1 MSRRATYGLQGLV
14 LWATIPVLVLI
25 TVASGVLIYRELY
38 QTILAGFDG
47 KLVAVSTITAAF
59 IDGDKHQQMA
69 ATLREPGFDAAAME
83 ATRDFLDTVEPMR
96 AVKAKLD
103 LTYLYTQKLT
113 GGLDIVYLFDANT
126 DDNHS
131 PPGYADTMPED
142 DAENIRKVVSEGVVH
157 LTPIQ
162 AWEQWGLIKTA
173 FSPIRDSSGTPVA
186 MAGADVDITSIQRRT
201 RIALVNV
208 GVVGGLSL
216 LFGVGIA
223 YAIAVRLA
231 EPMRKLKYAG
241 FEVSAGKFGLQVEPT
256 GPTELR
262 ALAHGFNRMSASLRD
277 RLESLRHSDRQTEED
292 RREREVIRLLQ
303 EDPVGRGPVRADG
316 RLDRPG
322 RTLWWWLDLPG
333 APLAAAVERRSW
345 RALLSRLLPE
355 EPGGPGLPHA
365 LVAMLG
371 PELRGLVLQDGAML
385 HVATVR
391 PLVLER
397 DGARPEVLAGRATV
411 ALSPGQGWR
420 VHPAGDGA

>member
-1 MSRRATYGLQGLV
+1 MSRRATYGLQALV
-14 LWATIPVLVLI
+14 LRTTIPILVLI

-59 IDGDKHQQMA
+59 IDGDKHQEMA
-69 ATLREPGFDAAAME
+69 ARLREPDFDAAAME
-83 ATRDFLDTVEPMR
+83 ASREFLDTVEPMR
-96 AVKAKLD
+96 EIKAKLD
-103 LTYLYTQKLT
+103 LTYLYSQKVT
-113 GGLDIVYLFDANT
+113 GVLDIVYLFDANT

-142 DAENIRKVVSEGVVH
+142 DADNIRKVVTDGVVH

-173 FSPIRDSSGTPVA
+173 FSPIRDSAGQPVA

-216 LFGVGIA
+216 LIGTAIA

-231 EPMRKLKYAG
+231 APMRKLKYAG

-262 ALAHGFNRMSASLRD
+262 ALAHGFNRMSATLRE
-277 RLESLRHSDRQTEED
+277 RLETLRQTDRRTEEE
-292 RREREVIRLLQ
+292 RREREIIRLLQ
-303 EDPVGRGPVRADG
+303 EEPPGKGPVRADG
-316 RLDRPG
+316 RLDRSG
-322 RTLWWWLDLPG
+322 RTLWWWVDLPED
-333 APLAAAVERRSW
+333 PLAAAVERRSW
-345 RALLSRLLPE
+345 RALLARMLPE

-365 LVAMLG
+365 LPALLG
-371 PELRGLVLQDGAML
+371 PELRGLVLLDGGML

-397 DGARPEVLAGRATV
+397 DGSRPDVLTGRATV
-411 ALSPGQGWR
+411 ALSPGQAWR
-420 VHPAGDGA
+420 IHPAGDGA